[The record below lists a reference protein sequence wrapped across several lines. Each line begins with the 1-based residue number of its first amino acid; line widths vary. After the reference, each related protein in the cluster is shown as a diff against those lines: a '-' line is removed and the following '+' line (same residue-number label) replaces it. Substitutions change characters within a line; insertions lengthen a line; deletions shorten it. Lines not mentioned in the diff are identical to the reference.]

1 MVELLGMQSA
11 DEAHIICYGL
21 QVREQIGNPNTGFS
35 TFFKFVFGF
44 LGCTKQSWTGTDKGE
59 LFAFEHFLGAELPVS
74 FLELRFIVKKIE
86 M

>member
-1 MVELLGMQSA
+1 MIKLLGMQSA
-11 DEAHIICYGL
+11 DEAHIIRHGL
-21 QVREQIGNPNTGFS
+21 QVREQIGNPDTGFS

-44 LGCTKQSWTGTDKGE
+44 LGCTKQGWTGTDKGE
-59 LFAFEHFLGAELPVS
+59 LFALEHFLRAKLPVS